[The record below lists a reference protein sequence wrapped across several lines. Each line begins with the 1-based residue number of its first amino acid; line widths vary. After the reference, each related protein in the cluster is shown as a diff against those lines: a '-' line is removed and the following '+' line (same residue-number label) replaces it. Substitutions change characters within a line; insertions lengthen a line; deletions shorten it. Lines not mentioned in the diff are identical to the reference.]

1 MRKMSCWLC
10 QMVIRHGVC
19 IFTCILF
26 VFFMVDFLLCYYSVF
41 LFLYVCVIFVFVIWF
56 KLRLFDLAQRWSAAR
71 TVSDGEA
78 GGPKVLPVQTLYTL
92 FEQISRF
99 LDFFGI
105 STLLDIEITIS
116 TISRFERFCLC
127 RDSRLCKVELRRYI
141 YLTLFIL
148 ICLLCSFGGASWLQT
163 NLAKHQV
170 CIYTALVI
178 DQSVRSE
185 IVRVFLWRQN

>member
-1 MRKMSCWLC
+1 MTLPNDD
-10 QMVIRHGVC
+10 Q
-19 IFTCILF
+19 LQEQ
-26 VFFMVDFLLCYYSVF
+26 SVVERPEAPRF
-41 LFLYVCVIFVFVIWF
+41 CPC
-56 KLRLFDLAQRWSAAR
+56 RLS
-71 TVSDGEA
+71 
-78 GGPKVLPVQTLYTL
+78 TLY
-92 FEQISRF
+92 SDRF
-99 LDFFGI
+99 LDFLILFGI
-105 STLLDIEITIS
+105 FTMLDIEITIS

-185 IVRVFLWRQN
+185 IVRVFL